1 MLDFTLIAAFFIGLL
16 ILCLVTK
23 ILSLP
28 VRLLCK
34 MIYNSII
41 GAICLWGVNIL
52 LGILGLA
59 AIPIKFVTAL
69 IAGIFG
75 IPGVLLVT
83 VYYLLK

>member
-1 MLDFTLIAAFFIGLL
+1 
-16 ILCLVTK
+16 
-23 ILSLP
+23 
-28 VRLLCK
+28 